1 MAVIKIMDELLANKI
16 AAGEVVEKCAS
27 VVKELVENSIDAKS
41 TEIKVELED
50 AGTRQIKVIDNG
62 KGMDKDDAILAFS
75 RHATSKIKEED
86 DLYRL
91 TTLGFRGEALA
102 SIAAVSKVDLKTC
115 TKDIGTHVV
124 INGGEIKEI
133 GLGDAKKG
141 TTITVSEL
149 VYNTPARLKHMKSLY
164 TELANITDYINKLSL
179 SQPNIRFTL
188 KNNDNVIL
196 RTDGSGNILKVIQ
209 SIYGTDVARKMV
221 PIKGENPDYE
231 ISGYI
236 SLPEVHRSS
245 RNNMVTIVNGRVVR
259 NMDINRVINDAYHSY
274 KPDNRYP
281 ITVINIEVDPSVID
295 VNIHPTKMDIKFSK
309 MDTLLELIKVTIEAA
324 IKDRNLIP
332 EVSIRKEKPKRE
344 ELRFDLERRS
354 NTPKIETEEITFD
367 EPKIPVNESIYE
379 DETNGDIV
387 HEVVMENDEY
397 KIKEETKEFMPEM
410 YPVGLVHGTYII
422 AQNEKGMYIIDQHAA
437 KERCNYEKFKKAMGN
452 PNIAS
457 TELLFPITIE
467 LSNDEFIILKENMNI
482 LENLKFKIEEFGINS
497 IIVKQHP
504 AWIPKGHEEESIR
517 KIIEI
522 IITTKKDFSIEKFN
536 EKVATMMSCKHAIK
550 ANTNITME
558 EMEALITDLRN
569 CQNPFNC
576 PHGRPTMIYY
586 SNYDLEKLF
595 KRSGFDNIK

>member
-1 MAVIKIMDELLANKI
+1 MPVIKIMDELLANKI

-41 TEIKVELED
+41 TEIKIELED

-75 RHATSKIKEED
+75 RHATSKIKDED

-115 TKDIGTHVV
+115 TGEIGTHVI
-124 INGGEIKEI
+124 INGGKILEV
-133 GLGDAKKG
+133 GLGDARKG

-149 VYNTPARLKHMKSLY
+149 FYNTPARLKHMKSLY
-164 TELANITDYINKLSL
+164 TELANITDYINKLAL

-196 RTDGSGNILKVIQ
+196 RTDGSGNVLKVIQ
-209 SIYGTDVARKMV
+209 NIYGTLVARKMI

-245 RNNMVTIVNGRVVR
+245 RNNMVIIVNGRVVR
-259 NMDINRVINDAYHSY
+259 NIDINRIINDAYHSY

-281 ITVINIEVDPSVID
+281 ITVINILVDPSVID

-309 MDTLLELIKVTIEAA
+309 MDTLLNLINLTIKAA
-324 IKDRNLIP
+324 ITDRNLIP
-332 EVSIRKEKPKRE
+332 EVSIRKEKPKTE
-344 ELRFDLERRS
+344 ELRFSLERHA
-354 NTPKIETEEITFD
+354 NTPKIEEIPFEET
-367 EPKIPVNESIYE
+367 KIPVNESIYE
-379 DETNGDIV
+379 DENNGDIV
-387 HEVVMENDEY
+387 HEVVMDDEHY
-397 KIKEETKEFMPEM
+397 QIKEEKKQSMPEM

-437 KERCNYEKFKKAMGN
+437 KERCNYEKFKTAMGK

-457 TELLFPITIE
+457 TELLFPITLE
-467 LSNDEFIILKENMNI
+467 FSNEEFIILKENMHI
-482 LENLKFKIEEFGINS
+482 LENLKFKIEPFGINS
-497 IIVKQHP
+497 IIIKSHP
-504 AWIPKGHEEESIR
+504 TWIPKNNEEQTIR

-522 IITTKKDFSIEKFN
+522 VINTKKDFDIEKFN
-536 EKVATMMSCKHAIK
+536 EKVAIMISCKKAIK
-550 ANTNITME
+550 ANTNITLE

-569 CQNPFNC
+569 CKNPFNC

-595 KRSGFDNIK
+595 KRSGFDTIK

>member
-1 MAVIKIMDELLANKI
+1 
-16 AAGEVVEKCAS
+16 
-27 VVKELVENSIDAKS
+27 
-41 TEIKVELED
+41 
-50 AGTRQIKVIDNG
+50 
-62 KGMDKDDAILAFS
+62 
-75 RHATSKIKEED
+75 
-86 DLYRL
+86 
-91 TTLGFRGEALA
+91 
-102 SIAAVSKVDLKTC
+102 
-115 TKDIGTHVV
+115 
-124 INGGEIKEI
+124 
-133 GLGDAKKG
+133 
-141 TTITVSEL
+141 
-149 VYNTPARLKHMKSLY
+149 MKSLY
-164 TELANITDYINKLSL
+164 TELASITDYINKLAL
-179 SQPNIRFTL
+179 SQPNVRFTL

-221 PIKGENPDYE
+221 PIKGENSDYE
-231 ISGYI
+231 ISGYV

-259 NMDINRVINDAYHSY
+259 NMDINRTINDAYHSY

-309 MDTLLELIKVTIEAA
+309 MDTLLELIKVTIFAA
-324 IKDRNLIP
+324 ITDRNLIP

-344 ELRFDLERRS
+344 ELRFDLERHS
-354 NTPKIETEEITFD
+354 HTEPKIEAEPIEFEEP
-367 EPKIPVNESIYE
+367 EIPVNESIYE
-379 DETNGDIV
+379 DENNGDIV

-397 KIKEETKEFMPEM
+397 KINTKEKKEFMPEM

-437 KERCNYEKFKKAMGN
+437 KERCNYEKFKEAMGK

-457 TELLFPITIE
+457 TPLLFPITIE
-467 LSNDEFIILKENMNI
+467 LSNDEFIILKENMHI
-482 LENLKFKIEEFGINS
+482 LEDLKFKIEEFGINS
-497 IIVKQHP
+497 VIVKEHP
-504 AWIPKGHEEESIR
+504 TWLPQGHEEDSIR

-522 IITTKKDFSIEKFN
+522 VIATRKDFSIEKFN

-558 EMEALITDLRN
+558 DMEALISDLRK
-569 CQNPFNC
+569 CKNPFNC

-595 KRSGFDNIK
+595 KRSGFDTIK